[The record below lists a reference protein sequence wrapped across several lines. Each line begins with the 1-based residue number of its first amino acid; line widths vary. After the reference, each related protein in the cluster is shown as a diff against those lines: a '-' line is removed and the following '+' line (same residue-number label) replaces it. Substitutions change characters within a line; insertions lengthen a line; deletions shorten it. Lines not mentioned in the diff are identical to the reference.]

1 MNEPTVIS
9 DADILQKLM
18 GKFPES
24 AVEESSDMGGFTAIG
39 IKPQYVIE
47 RLNEVFGIFG
57 WDHFI
62 EKDKDGK
69 LMIELK
75 PYTNSKGKEGETVSC
90 YATLEIIQPNMQ
102 TGERA
107 ILKRIS
113 SYGGSRVILGNY
125 ADAYKG
131 AKTNAL
137 CKAASYLGVAHEAY
151 KGELEI
157 QPKVTQPT
165 ITPIQKAKNT
175 LTKFMVAKNISKEKA
190 QELAKKSKDTEEE
203 VDISKWN
210 IKDYEG
216 FMTYL
221 ESLYRE

>member
-75 PYTNSKGKEGETVSC
+75 PYTNSKGK
-90 YATLEIIQPNMQ
+90 
-102 TGERA
+102 ERA